1 MKKTFTKRLS
11 LNKTT
16 VANLNAASM
25 RSVKGGQTGAGGA
38 CHVLD
43 DDSIATD
50 TCNCYTDET
59 CDSCVTCETCNTN
72 CGQNTCQ
79 VTCNAIWG

>member
-1 MKKTFTKRLS
+1 MKKTFTKKLS

-25 RSVKGGQTGAGGA
+25 RSVKGGETFGHAPR
-38 CHVLD
+38 CPDLID
-43 DDSIATD
+43 DKTDFCTLATCV
-50 TCNCYTDET
+50 TCG
-59 CDSCVTCETCNTN
+59 VTCETCNTD

-79 VTCNAIWG
+79 VTCNDLITG